1 MLKIQLVE
9 DEALFAKSVARR
21 LEREGYEVDISP
33 NITLAKDAL
42 DNSLPDILLLDVRL
56 PDGSGLDLLSEIRLR
71 DDSAWKALPVIIMT
85 AYGELEDAISAMKLG
100 ATDYLKKPVDLD
112 ELILTLSKVVAN
124 KQIKQQLDYSHVR
137 DSQSIDKTTMIGASK
152 AVIGLR
158 QQIVRIAHLV
168 NKSIDN
174 HPVVLIRGETGT
186 GKDVAA
192 RLYHQSGNWHNQPF
206 VHVDC
211 ASLPSE
217 LIEAE
222 LFGYERGAFTNAHQA
237 KAGLIEVAEG
247 GTLFLDEVGE
257 LPLELQAKLLNVL
270 ERRLVRRLGSTKE
283 IAISAHFV
291 AATNRNLNDMVA
303 EGTFRSDL
311 LFRLNILE
319 LILPSLRERTEDINR
334 LVDYFIDKISRRYG
348 LASPVLSPEAI
359 AAMQAYSWPGNI
371 RELQHVLER
380 AVMLCQHGVINS
392 ADLLFQT
399 QPAIT
404 KIDAF
409 TATTASSQKF
419 EKMTL
424 EEVEKYLIEQS
435 LLRTGGNV
443 SQSARELGLTRM
455 AMRYRMDKYQL

>member
-1 MLKIQLVE
+1 MLKIHLVE
-9 DEALFAKSVARR
+9 DETLFAKSVARR
-21 LEREGYEVDISP
+21 LEREGYQVDISP
-33 NITLAKDAL
+33 TITQAKVSLESDLA
-42 DNSLPDILLLDVRL
+42 DILLLDVRL
-56 PDGSGLDLLSEIRLR
+56 PDGSGLDLLQEIRSR
-71 DDSAWKALPVIIMT
+71 DDVAWKALPVIIMT

-124 KQIKQQLDYSHVR
+124 KEIKQQLDYSHVR
-137 DSQSIDKTTMIGASK
+137 DAQSLDQTTMVGTSK
-152 AVIGLR
+152 AITALR
-158 QQIVRIAHLV
+158 HQIERISHLV
-168 NKSIDN
+168 DKSTDN
-174 HPVVLIRGETGT
+174 HPVVLICGETGT

-192 RLYHQSGNWHNQPF
+192 RLYHQYGNWNNKPF

-270 ERRLVRRLGSTKE
+270 ERRVVRRLGSTKE
-283 IAISAHFV
+283 IVISAHFV
-291 AATNRNLNDMVA
+291 AATNRNLTDMVA

-319 LILPSLRERTEDINR
+319 LVLPSLRERREDITS
-334 LVDYFIDKISRRYG
+334 LVDYFTDKISRRYG
-348 LASPVLSPEAI
+348 LTSPILSTESLS
-359 AAMQAYSWPGNI
+359 AMQNYSWPGNI

-380 AVMLCQHGVINS
+380 AVILCQQGVINS
-392 ADLLFQT
+392 ADLFLQV
-399 QPAIT
+399 QPKVIEPS
-404 KIDAF
+404 
-409 TATTASSQKF
+409 ATSRQPF
-419 EKMTL
+419 ENMKL

-435 LLRTGGNV
+435 LLRTRGNV

>member
-21 LEREGYEVDISP
+21 LEREGYEVETSP

-42 DNSLPDILLLDVRL
+42 ENGLPDILLLDVRL
-56 PDGSGLDLLSEIRLR
+56 PDGSGLDLLSEIRIR

-112 ELILTLSKVVAN
+112 DLILTLSKVVAN
-124 KQIKQQLDYSHVR
+124 KQIKQKLDYSHVR

-152 AVIGLR
+152 AVTALR
-158 QQIVRIAHLV
+158 HQIVRIAQLV
-168 NKSIDN
+168 NKSTDN

-192 RLYHQSGNWHNQPF
+192 RLYHQSGSWNNQPF

-237 KAGLIEVAEG
+237 KPGLIEVAEG

-257 LPLELQAKLLNVL
+257 LPLPLQAKLLNVL
-270 ERRLVRRLGSTKE
+270 ERRVIRRLGSTKE
-283 IAISAHFV
+283 ITISAHFV
-291 AATNRNLNDMVA
+291 AATNRHLNDMVT

-319 LILPSLRERTEDINR
+319 LSLPSLRERNEDISS

-348 LASPVLSPEAI
+348 LAPPKLSPEA
-359 AAMQAYSWPGNI
+359 ADAMQAYSWPGNI

-380 AVMLCQHGVINS
+380 AVMLCQQGVIYGE
-392 ADLLFQT
+392 DLLLQSH
-399 QPAIT
+399 PVIT
-404 KIDAF
+404 KTDDI
-409 TATTASSQKF
+409 TANSLQF
-419 EKMTL
+419 ENMKL
-424 EEVEKYLIEQS
+424 EDVEKYLIEQS
-435 LLRTGGNV
+435 LLRTHGNV